1 MSAKLIVLMY
11 QVARINF
18 YGNEIINKL
27 PQNLESMTVE
37 DLQNWAK
44 KEIVFFHNNNYK
56 TLISEEDLTFVDIS
70 VKFGNWS
77 MTI

>member
-18 YGNEIINKL
+18 CGNEIINKL
-27 PQNLESMTVE
+27 PENLESMTVE

-44 KEIVFFHNNNYK
+44 KKLYFFIIVIIKH
-56 TLISEEDLTFVDIS
+56 
-70 VKFGNWS
+70 
-77 MTI
+77 

>member
-18 YGNEIINKL
+18 CGNEIINKL
-27 PQNLESMTVE
+27 PENLESMTVE

-56 TLISEEDLTFVDIS
+56 TLISKEDLTFVDVSI
-70 VKFGNWS
+70 KFGNWS

>member
-27 PQNLESMTVE
+27 PENLESMTVE